1 MAFCEMSEY
10 ILWVFNLYADVCIKM
25 AIILVCAEFAWIDQD
40 IRMEA
45 GLSASWVNR
54 LPEQQ
59 PAHSAARR
67 CEFTCTTKM
76 IEFNVDVKSIQGS
89 EVGSVHG
96 LIVFV

>member
-1 MAFCEMSEY
+1 MSEY
-10 ILWVFNLYADVCIKM
+10 VFIGVYGLYADVCIKM
-25 AIILVCAEFAWIDQD
+25 AIVLVGAEFAWTDQD

-45 GLSASWVNR
+45 GLSASWVGR

-67 CEFTCTTKM
+67 CKLTCTTKM
-76 IEFNVDVKSIQGS
+76 IEFNVDMKSIQGF
-89 EVGSVHG
+89 EAGSVHE